1 MKRVSLFSSIAFGV
15 AIFATT
21 ASFASAS
28 AYDDARKI
36 CAERYDLEKS
46 SGTVPAG
53 MTKERYLGQCQR
65 GYMRNIK
72 LQEALDDADQ
82 AKPAD
87 NIVPSKNV
95 LKQNGQG
102 GPEILPPSRSNRQI
116 PAPRFKPTI

>member
-1 MKRVSLFSSIAFGV
+1 MKRVSLFSSVAFGV
-15 AIFATT
+15 VAFAATIPFAT
-21 ASFASAS
+21 AS

-53 MTKERYLGQCQR
+53 MSKERYLGQCQR

-72 LQEALDDADQ
+72 LQEALDDVDK

-102 GPEILPPSRSNRQI
+102 GPEILPPQNKRQI
-116 PAPRFKPTI
+116 QTPRFKPTI